1 MTKFVYVYVTNPS
14 KPAALTVAKHL
25 LSKRLI
31 ACVNLFPIES
41 IYWWHGKLETAKE
54 FVLIAK
60 TVSKNFDKVKK
71 EVEKI
76 HPYEVPCIVKIPVSS
91 NEKYFEW
98 LESEVRLA

>member
-1 MTKFVYVYVTNPS
+1 MTKFIYVYITNPS
-14 KPAALTVAKHL
+14 KPAALKVAKHL

-41 IYWWHGKLETAKE
+41 IYWWKGKLETTKE

-71 EVEKI
+71 EVERI
-76 HPYEVPCIVKIPVSS
+76 HPYETPCIVRIPVSS
-91 NEKYFEW
+91 NEKYFNW
-98 LESEVRLA
+98 LKGEVRA